1 MVDTLLIE
9 NFGPIKKAELDVK
22 DMMIFIGKQA
32 SGKSTLAK
40 IITILNDF
48 NFRQKY
54 NIKLQDELEKYN
66 LQSYLKKGTIIKFNS
81 FYFKY
86 SYSKDEETKLDYQSS
101 IDNLLLNNSYKESDF
116 SPEKRLELTK
126 IILNLM
132 IWSIHL
138 DNKTRILFR
147 ELTND
152 DEFGF
157 NENLDE
163 SLLDNLDLDERH
175 WHLNQILKVYNK
187 EEHFDTLKHLANPV
201 KKAFQFIRPLDSLY
215 IPAERSLIPLLAPN
229 IAGLINND
237 IKIPKHI
244 LTTVQEFE
252 KAIQEIEELN
262 LDVLGSFKFK
272 RIQGLSYIFHTK
284 TQKIL
289 LRESASGI
297 QTLIPLVLLIEH
309 SIQNINTINL
319 NYVVEEPELNL
330 YPEAQYNLVKFL
342 VKNCLETNREV
353 FSKNLIVTTHSPY
366 ILASVNNLLLA
377 HTKGQINKVKT
388 EEIIRSCSWI
398 TPDNFNAYEVKDG
411 TVTQI
416 FNPETRLIEETIIDE
431 VTEDIM
437 DDFKSLALIND

>member
-1 MVDTLLIE
+1 MADTLIIE

-54 NIKLQDELEKYN
+54 NIKLEDELEKYN
-66 LQSYLKKGTIIKFNS
+66 LQSYLRKNTRIKFDS

-101 IDNLLLNNSYKESDF
+101 IDNLLFTSYKDKDF
-116 SPEKRLELTK
+116 TPEKKLDLAKT
-126 IILNLM
+126 IINLM
-132 IWSIHL
+132 VWSIHL
-138 DNKTRILFR
+138 DDKTRILFR

-157 NENLDE
+157 NEKLQKSIFNNFELE
-163 SLLDNLDLDERH
+163 ERN
-175 WHLNQILKVYNK
+175 WHLNQILKVYDKNDDY
-187 EEHFDTLKHLANPV
+187 DTLKHLANPV

-262 LDVLGSFKFK
+262 IDVLGDFKFK
-272 RIQGLSYIFHTK
+272 RIHGLSYVFHSK

-309 SIQNINTINL
+309 SILNFNTLNL

-353 FSKNLIVTTHSPY
+353 FSKNLIITTHSPY

-388 EEIIRSCSWI
+388 EEIIGSCSWI

-416 FNPETRLIEETIIDE
+416 FNQETKLIEETIIDD

-437 DDFKSLALIND
+437 EDFKTLALIND